1 MDKYYSQCQELMVL
15 IKLDCSW
22 EFKDDTII
30 WYKEKDVLNDA
41 VIQSIK
47 HGKELEKKDNK
58 IERLEEIVEAQ
69 KEIIKA
75 KDVIL
80 KGVVY

>member
-1 MDKYYSQCQELMVL
+1 MDKYYSQCQEVMVL
-15 IKLDCSW
+15 IKPDCSW

-58 IERLEEIVEAQ
+58 IERL
-69 KEIIKA
+69 KKIIKA
-75 KDVIL
+75 LRKIIDAKNAIL